1 MGRPGRPRKNA
12 DSSPAAPAV
21 EAIESA
27 SAAQNPPISPASW
40 GTFRTF
46 VKEHG
51 QTIARARFPSPP
63 EPVIHTI
70 WRGIPVL
77 DGAPAVLRDSGV
89 WEQYA
94 GADA

>member
-1 MGRPGRPRKNA
+1 MGRPARPRKNA
-12 DSSPAAPAV
+12 DSPPDTLAV
-21 EAIESA
+21 EASKST
-27 SAAQNPPISPASW
+27 SAAQIPAIFPACW

-51 QTIARARFPSPP
+51 RDIARARFPGAP
-63 EPVIHTI
+63 ESLIHTI

-77 DGAPAVLRDSGV
+77 DGEPAVLRDSGM
-89 WEQYA
+89 WESYA

>member
-21 EAIESA
+21 EAVESA
-27 SAAQNPPISPASW
+27 SAAQTPPIFPASW

-46 VKEHG
+46 IKEHG
-51 QTIARARFPSPP
+51 CDIARARFPSPP
-63 EPVIHTI
+63 EFLIHTI

-77 DGAPAVLRDSGV
+77 DGEPAVLRDSGE
-89 WEQYA
+89 WESYA
-94 GADA
+94 GSHA

>member
-1 MGRPGRPRKNA
+1 M
-12 DSSPAAPAV
+12 
-21 EAIESA
+21 
-27 SAAQNPPISPASW
+27 
-40 GTFRTF
+40 
-46 VKEHG
+46 
-51 QTIARARFPSPP
+51 TIARARFPSPP

-77 DGAPAVLRDSGV
+77 DGEPAVLRDSGV